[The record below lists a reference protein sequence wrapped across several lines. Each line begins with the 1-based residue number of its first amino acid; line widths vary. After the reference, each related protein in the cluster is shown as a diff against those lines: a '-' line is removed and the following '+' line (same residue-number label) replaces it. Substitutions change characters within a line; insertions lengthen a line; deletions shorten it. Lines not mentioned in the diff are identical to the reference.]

1 MVKCCGPSKH
11 SARDLRETVAF
22 ERKTRT
28 SDGAGGFVSGWT
40 AVSGAP
46 TRAKVVAVSGSE
58 RFQSDRVEASTR
70 FRIVVRYF
78 SGLLDSDSI
87 VHRGR
92 RYNIR
97 FINNVDFMDDWL
109 ELSVDGGVAV

>member
-11 SARDLRETVAF
+11 SARELREVVAF
-22 ERKTRT
+22 QRKTRT
-28 SDGAGGFVSGWT
+28 SDGAGGFVAGWE
-40 AVSGAP
+40 AISGAP
-46 TRAKVVAVSGSE
+46 TRAKVMAVSGSE
-58 RFQSDRVEASTR
+58 RYHSDRVEASTR

-97 FINNVDFMDDWL
+97 FINNVDFQNDWL
-109 ELSVDGGVAV
+109 ELSVDGGVAA